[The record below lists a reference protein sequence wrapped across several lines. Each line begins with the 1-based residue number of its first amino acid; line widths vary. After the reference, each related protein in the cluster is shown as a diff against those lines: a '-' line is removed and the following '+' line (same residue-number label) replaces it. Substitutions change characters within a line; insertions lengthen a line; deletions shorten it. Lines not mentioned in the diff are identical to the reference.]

1 MTAGAAKPRILVL
14 TSTFPRWPDDTE
26 PAFVYQLCGRLRDKY
41 DVTVLAPHA
50 PGAKR
55 YEQMDGIA
63 VYRFRYAPSA
73 LEYLAYE
80 GGIPAK
86 LKQSAA
92 LWILVPVFL
101 IAQLWA
107 TRCLIRSIRPDVV
120 HAHWLI
126 PQGLIAVL
134 AKKLGRHKPRILVTA
149 HGADLFAFEGWLGR
163 LLKRKALKGADH
175 VTVVSKEMASRVRA
189 MEIPANAITI
199 APMGTDLLDA
209 FVPSN
214 SMTQTPTLVF
224 AGRLAEKK
232 GVADLLTAMPQVLLR
247 IPETRLLIAGD
258 GPLRQQLVTIAKQLN
273 IIASVDF
280 LGRQTPA
287 DMPAIYRRARLAVLP
302 FRIASD
308 GDQEGLGLVAVEAM
322 GCGLPVIVGDVP
334 AIHDVVTHSD
344 TGWIVPPG
352 APDVLADAIVHLLQ
366 NRDLASQ
373 IGNAARRHVIANFDW
388 SVSAGRYNTILQRLC
403 R

>member
-1 MTAGAAKPRILVL
+1 
-14 TSTFPRWPDDTE
+14 
-26 PAFVYQLCGRLRDKY
+26 
-41 DVTVLAPHA
+41 
-50 PGAKR
+50 
-55 YEQMDGIA
+55 
-63 VYRFRYAPSA
+63 
-73 LEYLAYE
+73 
-80 GGIPAK
+80 
-86 LKQSAA
+86 
-92 LWILVPVFL
+92 
-101 IAQLWA
+101 
-107 TRCLIRSIRPDVV
+107 
-120 HAHWLI
+120 
-126 PQGLIAVL
+126 
-134 AKKLGRHKPRILVTA
+134 
-149 HGADLFAFEGWLGR
+149 
-163 LLKRKALKGADH
+163 
-175 VTVVSKEMASRVRA
+175 
-189 MEIPANAITI
+189 
-199 APMGTDLLDA
+199 MGTDLLDA